1 MQELLVS
8 NLTDEYWNKWHKIL
22 KDKYGENEIQDGF
35 NYIRYNTNSKL
46 KRMVTNFNGKLI
58 FKINKLLQWEEITGY
73 HNLTIDFL
81 LNNINLNNWNW
92 SNISAHPN
100 LTLKQII
107 NNITL
112 PWDWKTISLNLNVKV
127 KDVVNNL
134 DKPWDYDILFDNITF
149 ITDFIISQPTYTQV
163 LLLLVKS
170 HRKIKINKNAKQSLL
185 DSYCEKT
192 FKDSYKLIMSVNT
205 SSNYSI
211 LILKF
216 VLENLDKS
224 WDWFGINFHEDDY
237 YNSYFVDPNQ
247 MWVSYYERISKNAS
261 MEIILNNPN
270 IEWNMNSICDNPNL
284 TLDFVFENAKNMFN
298 YKKCNVSNDVINY
311 ICHGLKFIIVAKI
324 LTKKTDRKFVGI
336 LNCNNIVK
344 KIIKY

>member
-1 MQELLVS
+1 M
-8 NLTDEYWNKWHKIL
+8 
-22 KDKYGENEIQDGF
+22 
-35 NYIRYNTNSKL
+35 
-46 KRMVTNFNGKLI
+46 
-58 FKINKLLQWEEITGY
+58 
-73 HNLTIDFL
+73 
-81 LNNINLNNWNW
+81 
-92 SNISAHPN
+92 
-100 LTLKQII
+100 
-107 NNITL
+107 
-112 PWDWKTISLNLNVKV
+112 
-127 KDVVNNL
+127 
-134 DKPWDYDILFDNITF
+134 
-149 ITDFIISQPTYTQV
+149 
-163 LLLLVKS
+163 
-170 HRKIKINKNAKQSLL
+170 
-185 DSYCEKT
+185 
-192 FKDSYKLIMSVNT
+192 
-205 SSNYSI
+205 
-211 LILKF
+211 
-216 VLENLDKS
+216 DKS